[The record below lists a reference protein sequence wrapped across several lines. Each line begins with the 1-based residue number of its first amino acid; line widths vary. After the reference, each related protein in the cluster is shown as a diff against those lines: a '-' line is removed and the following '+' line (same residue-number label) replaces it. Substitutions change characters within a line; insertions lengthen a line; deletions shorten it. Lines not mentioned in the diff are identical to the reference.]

1 MKKYHLTKK
10 AFEDLSDIWT
20 YTYDNWSEEQ
30 ADKYYSI
37 LISTIE
43 DIVAD
48 RLYACR
54 PYPQIGKDIWGYS
67 PDDDIETI
75 RVHIRH
81 LRSKIDK
88 ISGGKKY
95 IETIYGG
102 GYKLN
107 I

>member
-43 DIVAD
+43 DIV
-48 RLYACR
+48 
-54 PYPQIGKDIWGYS
+54 QIGFILVGHILKLVKIFGGIQSNDILS
-67 PDDDIETI
+67 FTERMMMIF
-75 RVHIRH
+75 
-81 LRSKIDK
+81 
-88 ISGGKKY
+88 
-95 IETIYGG
+95 
-102 GYKLN
+102 
-107 I
+107 

>member
-37 LISTIE
+37 LISTIK

-67 PDDDIETI
+67 IKRHIIFYKKDDDEVLVI
-75 RVHIRH
+75 RILHCSMDLKSHFNPSV
-81 LRSKIDK
+81 
-88 ISGGKKY
+88 Y
-95 IETIYGG
+95 IT
-102 GYKLN
+102 
-107 I
+107 

>member
-54 PYPQIGKDIWGYS
+54 PYHQIGKDIW
-67 PDDDIETI
+67 DTI
-75 RVHIRH
+75 HNFV
-81 LRSKIDK
+81 
-88 ISGGKKY
+88 
-95 IETIYGG
+95 
-102 GYKLN
+102 
-107 I
+107 